1 MKRTQKVWHSIRLTL
16 LIALTVIAG
25 FAPESMAQQ
34 LKNAKSLKVA
44 LLPILDAF
52 PFYVAE
58 SEGYF
63 VNYGVDVKAVPV
75 ASGLERDHRTYPN
88 LSFHPEKTCRSA
100 VAAAGRSVNRKQIEI
115 R

>member
-25 FAPESMAQQ
+25 FQSEINAQQ
-34 LKNAKSLKVA
+34 GKKAESLKVA

-75 ASGLERDHRTYPN
+75 ARGLERDHRTYPI
-88 LSFHPEKTCRSA
+88 LVSIWTRPAGQLIVSFHP
-100 VAAAGRSVNRKQIEI
+100 
-115 R
+115 